1 MDAAVNAGKPGAA
14 FDPASCPR
22 LVVKIGSALLVDGA
36 GAVRSEWLA
45 GVIADIADRRAAG
58 QQIVIVSSGAIALGA
73 RRLGLARGGRASLED
88 AQAAAAVGQVALAGV
103 WEALLAAG
111 GLTAAQV
118 LLTLGDLED
127 RRRYLNVAA
136 TLARLLELGVVPVLN
151 ENDTVATTEI
161 RFGDNDRLAA
171 RAAQAAGASGVIL
184 LSDVDGLYTANPAT
198 DPQARRIPVVES
210 LTPEVMAMATG
221 ETRSGMG
228 SGGMAA
234 KLLAAQMAGAAGIA
248 LGICDGRVAHPLSHF
263 AESGGGTLFQ
273 PPGAARGRKAWLAGR
288 ITVAGTLAV
297 DAGAAAALRRGAS
310 LLAAGVIRVDGSF
323 RRGDVVAIQGPDG
336 AVLAR
341 GLAGYDADD
350 ARAIMGRKNEAQGAV
365 LGYAPRAALVHADHL
380 VLI

>member
-1 MDAAVNAGKPGAA
+1 MTPAAA
-14 FDPASCPR
+14 FDPALCPR
-22 LVVKIGSALLVDGA
+22 LVVKIGSALLVDSA
-36 GAVRSEWLA
+36 GAVRSDWLA
-45 GVIADIADRRAAG
+45 GVVADIAERRSQG
-58 QQIVIVSSGAIALGA
+58 QQIVLVSSGAIALGA
-73 RRLGLARGGRASLED
+73 RRLGLERGGRASLED

-103 WEALLAAG
+103 WEQLLAARG
-111 GLTAAQV
+111 MTAAQV

-136 TLARLLELGVVPVLN
+136 TIARLLDLGAVPVLN
-151 ENDTVATTEI
+151 ENDTVATAEI

-171 RAAQAAGASGVIL
+171 RAAQAAGATGVIL
-184 LSDVDGLYTANPAT
+184 LSDVDGLYTANPASDASAT
-198 DPQARRIPVVES
+198 RIPVVKA

-234 KLLAAQMAGAAGIA
+234 KLLAARMAGAAGIA
-248 LGICDGRVAHPLSHF
+248 LAICDGRIDRPLTHF
-263 AESGGGTLFQ
+263 ANNAGGTLFL
-273 PPGAARGRKAWLAGR
+273 PPRAAKGRKAWLAGR
-288 ITVAGTLAV
+288 ITVAGTIMV

-310 LLAAGVIRVDGSF
+310 LLAAGVCGVDGRF
-323 RRGDVVAIQGPDG
+323 RRGDVLAITGPDG
-336 AVLAR
+336 ELLAR

-350 ARAIMGRKNEAQGAV
+350 AATIMGLRNEAHAAV

>member
-1 MDAAVNAGKPGAA
+1 MVAAVEAIPAAA
-14 FDPASCPR
+14 FTPAACPR
-22 LVVKIGSALLVDGA
+22 LVVKIGSSLLVDTQGQ
-36 GAVRSEWLA
+36 VRRDWLA
-45 GVIADIADRRAAG
+45 GVVADIAERRTAG

-73 RRLGLARGGRASLED
+73 RRLRLERGGRASLED

-103 WEALLAAG
+103 WEALLGAA

-136 TLARLLELGVVPVLN
+136 TISRLLDLGAVPVLN
-151 ENDTVATTEI
+151 ENDTVATSEI

-171 RAAQAAGASGVIL
+171 RAAQAAGAQGVIL
-184 LSDVDGLYTANPAT
+184 LSDVDGLFTANPAT
-198 DPQARRIPVVES
+198 NAAAQRVPVVKS
-210 LTPEVMAMATG
+210 LTADVLAMATG

-234 KLLAAQMAGAAGIA
+234 KLQAAQMAGAAGIA
-248 LGICDGRVAHPLSHF
+248 LAICDGRVERPLTHF
-263 AESGGGTLFQ
+263 QAGGGTLFL
-273 PPGAARGRKAWLAGR
+273 PPRAAKGRKAWLAGR
-288 ITVAGTLAV
+288 ITVAGTLHV

-310 LLAAGVIRVDGSF
+310 LLAAGVARVDGKF
-323 RRGDVVAIQGPDG
+323 RRGDVVAIAGPDG
-336 AVLAR
+336 AVLGR

-350 ARAIMGRKNEAQGAV
+350 ARVIQGLRGEAQAAI

>member
-1 MDAAVNAGKPGAA
+1 MTPAAA
-14 FDPASCPR
+14 FDPANCPR
-22 LVVKIGSALLVDGA
+22 LVVKIGSSLLVDPD
-36 GAVRSEWLA
+36 GAVRSDWLA
-45 GVIADIADRRAAG
+45 GVVADIAERRANG

-73 RRLGLARGGRASLED
+73 RRLKLERGGRASLED

-103 WEALLAAG
+103 WEALLGAQG
-111 GLTAAQV
+111 MTAAQV

-136 TLARLLELGVVPVLN
+136 TIARLLDLGAVPVLN

-171 RAAQAAGASGVIL
+171 RAAQAAGATGVIL
-184 LSDVDGLYTANPAT
+184 LSDVDGLYTANPAS
-198 DPQARRIPVVES
+198 DPGATRIPVVKA

-234 KLLAAQMAGAAGIA
+234 KLLAARMAGAAGIA
-248 LGICDGRVAHPLSHF
+248 LAICDGRISRPLSHF
-263 AESGGGTLFQ
+263 ADNAGGTLFL
-273 PPGAARGRKAWLAGR
+273 PPRAARGRKAWLAGR
-288 ITVAGTLAV
+288 ITVAGTITI
-297 DAGAAAALRRGAS
+297 DDGAASALRRGAS
-310 LLAAGVIRVDGSF
+310 LLAAGVRGVEGKF
-323 RRGDVVAIQGPDG
+323 QRGDVVAIAGADG
-336 AVLAR
+336 ASLAR

-350 ARAIMGRKNEAQGAV
+350 ARRIMGLRNDVQGAA

-380 VLI
+380 VLL

>member
-1 MDAAVNAGKPGAA
+1 MVAPLNEAPAAA
-14 FDPASCPR
+14 FDPARCPR
-22 LVVKIGSALLVDGA
+22 LVVKIGSSLLVDAG
-36 GAVRSEWLA
+36 GAVRSGWLA
-45 GVIADIADRRAAG
+45 GVVADIAARRAAG

-73 RRLGLARGGRASLED
+73 RRLGLEKGGRASLED

-103 WEALLAAG
+103 WEHLLAAQ

-136 TLARLLELGVVPVLN
+136 TIARLLDLGAVPVLN
-151 ENDTVATTEI
+151 ENDTVATSEI

-184 LSDVDGLYTANPAT
+184 LSDVDGLYTANPAS
-198 DPQARRIPVVES
+198 DPTAQRIAHVKA
-210 LTPEVMAMATG
+210 LTPEIIAMATG

-234 KLLAAQMAGAAGIA
+234 KLQAARMAGAAGIA
-248 LGICDGRVAHPLSHF
+248 LAICDGRVERPLTHF
-263 AESGGGTLFQ
+263 ATAGGGTLFA
-273 PPGAARGRKAWLAGR
+273 PPRTAKGRKAWLAGR
-288 ITVAGTLAV
+288 ITVAGSIMV
-297 DAGAAAALRRGAS
+297 DAGAAAALKRGAS
-310 LLAAGVIRVDGSF
+310 LLAAGVTAVDGKF
-323 RRGDVVAIQGPDG
+323 RRGDVVAILGPAGD
-336 AVLAR
+336 VLGR

-350 ARAIMGRKNEAQGAV
+350 ARAIRGLRGEAQAAV

-380 VLI
+380 VML

>member
-1 MDAAVNAGKPGAA
+1 MVPVVEAIPARQ
-14 FDPASCPR
+14 FDPAICPR
-22 LVVKIGSALLVDGA
+22 LVVKIGSSLLVDTA
-36 GAVRSEWLA
+36 GAVRTAWLA
-45 GVIADIADRRAAG
+45 GVVVDVAERRAAG

-73 RRLGLARGGRASLED
+73 RRLGLEKGGRASLED

-103 WEALLAAG
+103 WEALLANQ
-111 GLTAAQV
+111 GLIAAQV

-136 TLARLLELGVVPVLN
+136 TIARLLDLGAVPVLN

-171 RAAQAAGASGVIL
+171 RAGQAAGATGVIL
-184 LSDVDGLYTANPAT
+184 LSDVDGLYTANPAS
-198 DPQARRIPVVES
+198 DPAAKRIPVVKA
-210 LTPEVMAMATG
+210 LTPEIMAMATA

-248 LGICDGRVAHPLSHF
+248 LAICDGRVERPLTHF
-263 AESGGGTLFQ
+263 AQSGGGTLFL
-273 PPGAARGRKAWLAGR
+273 PPRTAKGRKAWLAGR
-288 ITVAGTLAV
+288 ITVAGTITV
-297 DAGAAAALRRGAS
+297 DAGAAAALKRGAS
-310 LLAAGVIRVDGSF
+310 LLAAGVRGVEGRF
-323 RRGDVVAIQGPDG
+323 HRGDVVAIMGPDG
-336 AVLAR
+336 ELLGR
-341 GLAGYDADD
+341 GLAGYDAED
-350 ARAIMGRKNEAQGAV
+350 AGAIQGQRNEAQGAI